1 MASSEFVNPNDA
13 NGEPLGV
20 GVSSYPKFQDGATPP
35 LVSPQTGTGLTLK
48 RPTGAVRLH
57 VSCSVA
63 FLVGQ
68 GNLSGSG
75 AGNGYVAMPAA
86 QWWVS
91 DCAALA
97 TIALATQ
104 AGGAGVW
111 SFCWDIEAGN

>member
-1 MASSEFVNPNDA
+1 MAESEFINPQDA
-13 NGEPLGV
+13 NGQPLGV
-20 GVSSYPKFQDGATPP
+20 GVSSYPKFQDGSASPK
-35 LVSPQTGTGLTLK
+35 VSPQTGATLTLT

-57 VSCSVA
+57 VTCSVA

-75 AGNGYVAMPAA
+75 TGNGYVAMPAA

-104 AGGAGVW
+104 AGGSGTW
-111 SFCWDIEAGN
+111 SFCWDVEAGN